1 MLSRLPISVSS
12 SLGLLLSAYFW
23 QLILSAWTSNFR
35 MYTLN
40 QVTSSIADINTAG
53 MRKGGKA
60 EGRVEPII
68 TIEQAR
74 AVSFGDAE
82 FFFFGFRAI

>member
-1 MLSRLPISVSS
+1 
-12 SLGLLLSAYFW
+12 
-23 QLILSAWTSNFR
+23 

-40 QVTSSIADINTAG
+40 QVTGSIADINTAG

-60 EGRVEPII
+60 EGGVPIM
-68 TIEQAR
+68 TIEQAS

-82 FFFFGFRAI
+82 FFFFGFCAI

>member
-1 MLSRLPISVSS
+1 
-12 SLGLLLSAYFW
+12 
-23 QLILSAWTSNFR
+23 

-68 TIEQAR
+68 TIEQAS

>member
-1 MLSRLPISVSS
+1 
-12 SLGLLLSAYFW
+12 
-23 QLILSAWTSNFR
+23 

-40 QVTSSIADINTAG
+40 QVTGSIADINTAG

-60 EGRVEPII
+60 EGGVEPIM
-68 TIEQAR
+68 TIEQAS

-82 FFFFGFRAI
+82 FFFFGFRAIALIGVRNTWYRLKKSHPTSAPP